1 MKRLA
6 CFYLCGLLIVALSAM
21 VYAQQRPAP
30 GQRETLTNE
39 AIINLSKAHF
49 KESTIISLIRTSPV
63 AFDVST
69 AKLIELKKRGVN
81 ERIVMAMI
89 ERQTYI
95 SNAQSLASLGNDDFF
110 SKDDE
115 AFFNS
120 DPTLRL
126 PPANKRPDDKAA
138 KENET
143 DIFGSR
149 SGSKSK
155 TESRGLGSGGTER
168 SGESESNASATVRII
183 RPPSEAGGAPKLERA
198 PKLDNQAILE
208 LIQAGFSEG
217 TILRRIE
224 ASQVDFDLSPKAI
237 AALRQN
243 RVSDRVIKAMTDAM
257 DEGKK

>member
-1 MKRLA
+1 MMAWPALA
-6 CFYLCGLLIVALSAM
+6 Q
-21 VYAQQRPAP
+21 AQQRPAP

-49 KESTIISLIRTSPV
+49 KENTIISLIRTSPV
-63 AFDVST
+63 AFDIST
-69 AKLIELKKRGVN
+69 AKLIELKKRGVS
-81 ERIVMAMI
+81 EHIVMAMI

-95 SNAQSLASLGNDDFF
+95 SNAQSLASLSNDDFF

-115 AFFNS
+115 AFFS
-120 DPTLRL
+120 DPARTL
-126 PPANKRPDDKAA
+126 PPINKRPDDKAA
-138 KENET
+138 KENEA

-155 TESRGLGSGGTER
+155 TQSRGLGGGGTEQG
-168 SGESESNASATVRII
+168 GESDVSGSATVRLIK
-183 RPPSEAGGAPKLERA
+183 PPSEAGGVPKLERA

-217 TILRRIE
+217 TVLRKIE
-224 ASQVDFDLSPKAI
+224 ASQVDFDLSAKAL

-243 RVSDRVIKAMTDAM
+243 RVSERIIKAMTDAM

>member
-6 CFYLCGLLIVALSAM
+6 CFCLCSFLIVALAAM
-21 VYAQQRPAP
+21 IYSQQRPAP

-63 AFDVST
+63 AFDIST
-69 AKLIELKKRGVN
+69 AKLIELKKRGVS
-81 ERIVMAMI
+81 EHIVMAMI
-89 ERQTYI
+89 ERQSYT
-95 SNAQSLASLGNDDFF
+95 SNAQSLAMLGDDDFF

-120 DPTLRL
+120 DPTRTL
-126 PPANKRPDDKAA
+126 PSANKRPDDKAA
-138 KENET
+138 KENEA

-149 SGSKSK
+149 SGSRSK
-155 TESRGLGSGGTER
+155 TQSRGLGGGTEQG
-168 SGESESNASATVRII
+168 GESDGSGSATVRII
-183 RPPSEAGGAPKLERA
+183 RPPSEAGGGPKLERA

-217 TILRRIE
+217 TILRKIE
-224 ASQVDFDLSPKAI
+224 ASQVDFDLAPKAV
-237 AALRQN
+237 ATLRQN
-243 RVSDRVIKAMTDAM
+243 RVSERIIKAMTDAM